1 MLAFLT
7 VLFVVWCIVVGV
19 LAACSASAYSKAT
32 PEQREKCNAQF
43 RKAADQW
50 NDGIQ
55 KWNEERRQARAYKR
69 KRNAVLWEVAGKFFD
84 KL

>member
-1 MLAFLT
+1 MLGFLS
-7 VLFVVWCIVVGV
+7 VLFIIWCIAVVV
-19 LAACSASAYSKAT
+19 IAACTASAYRKAT

-43 RKAADQW
+43 QKAADQM

-55 KWNEERRQARAYKR
+55 KWNEERRQAKAYKR